1 MRPLLTFTSSRKNEH
16 MTRITAIGIL
26 IVAAGLE
33 AGGDALMR
41 VGLHTSALWRRL
53 ALFSVAGIAL
63 FAYGWTVN
71 APPWDFGKLLGLYV
85 VFFFLS
91 LNSSH
96 GFSSNRFRP
105 AQFFSAEPSSFW
117 VASSYPL
124 RISDHGG
131 KHMESGCRR
140 ER

>member
-1 MRPLLTFTSSRKNEH
+1 

-41 VGLHTSALWRRL
+41 VGLHTSALWQRL
-53 ALFSVAGIAL
+53 ALFSVAGIVL

-71 APPWDFGKLLGLYV
+71 APPWDFRKAARPLCRLLLP
-85 VFFFLS
+85 FRSTNLMAFLQANSVRLSSSRRS
-91 LNSSH
+91 LHRSGWH
-96 GFSSNRFRP
+96 HHIP
-105 AQFFSAEPSSFW
+105 CEYLTM
-117 VASSYPL
+117 VASAWKV
-124 RISDHGG
+124 DVGG
-131 KHMESGCRR
+131 